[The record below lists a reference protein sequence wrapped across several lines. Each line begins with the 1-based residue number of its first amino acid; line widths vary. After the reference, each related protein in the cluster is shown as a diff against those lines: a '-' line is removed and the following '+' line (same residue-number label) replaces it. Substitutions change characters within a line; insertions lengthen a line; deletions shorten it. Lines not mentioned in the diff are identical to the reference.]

1 MMDTKDEIEH
11 IIDLIHKHEDNEV
24 LLSQL
29 QAMLNNARQRM
40 RQRQYEEYFS
50 TRK

>member
-1 MMDTKDEIEH
+1 MYNHLEYIIEMMR
-11 IIDLIHKHEDNEV
+11 KHEDNEV

-29 QAMLNNARQRM
+29 QSMLNDARQRM
-40 RQRQYEEYFS
+40 RRQQYEDYFI

>member
-1 MMDTKDEIEH
+1 MDTKEEIEH
-11 IIDLIHKHEDNEV
+11 IVEMMHKHEDNEV

-40 RQRQYEEYFS
+40 RKRQYEEYFIN
-50 TRK
+50 RM